1 MKKFTSVLSALLML
15 FIMNVQAQQ
24 SVIDDLDE
32 TFDSAD
38 VIRIEAVRVK
48 AALKVLTID
57 YLVNNNVNADVATYL
72 QIMDV
77 SMEVVEEF
85 SDEVI
90 YYIGQAAQGNSNID
104 PRSIQGKAST
114 IEGNEDFVRNKSA
127 ALQTAIQQNNRNTAR
142 QLMREIR
149 SLLNSQISLA
159 KEIKTE
165 ATALKSLAI
174 TYNVRIELVDER
186 TGASVDPAT
195 LPGYAATNQATGEVI
210 YPDYYDFNLFYNLQP
225 GTYRFDAYDGYFDG
239 ASSSTITLDS
249 SLIGIDGFIIATL
262 QYWSE

>member
-1 MKKFTSVLSALLML
+1 MKKITSVLSAFLML
-15 FIMNVQAQQ
+15 FVMNMQAQQ

-38 VIRIEAVRVK
+38 VIRIEAQRVK
-48 AALKVLTID
+48 AALRVVTID
-57 YLVNNNVNADVATYL
+57 YLVNNNINADVATYL
-72 QIMDV
+72 QLMDV
-77 SMEVVEEF
+77 SMDVVEEF

-104 PRSIQGKAST
+104 PSSIQSKAST
-114 IEGNEDFVRNKSA
+114 IEGNEDFVRIKSA

-142 QLMREIR
+142 QLMRDIR
-149 SLLNSQISLA
+149 RLLNTQIRLA

-174 TYNVRIELVDER
+174 TYNVRIVLVDER
-186 TGASVDPAT
+186 TGASVPAGT
-195 LPGYAATNQATGEVI
+195 LPGYAATNLDTGAI
-210 YPDYYDFNLFYNLQP
+210 YYTDYYNFDYFSNLP
-225 GTYRFDAYDGYFDG
+225 AGTYRFDAYNGYFDG
-239 ASSSTITLDS
+239 ASSVTITLDP
-249 SLIGIDGFIIATL
+249 SLVNSNGEVVATL

>member
-1 MKKFTSVLSALLML
+1 MKKITSVLSAFLML
-15 FIMNVQAQQ
+15 FVMNVQAQQ

-38 VIRIEAVRVK
+38 VIRIEAKRVK

-72 QIMDV
+72 QLMDV

-104 PRSIQGKAST
+104 PSSIQGKAST
-114 IEGNEDFVRNKSA
+114 IEGNEDFVQIKSA

-142 QLMREIR
+142 QLIREIR
-149 SLLNSQISLA
+149 GLLNTQIRLA

-165 ATALKSLAI
+165 ATALKALAI
-174 TYNVRIELVDER
+174 TYNVRILLVDER
-186 TGASVDPAT
+186 TGASVPAGT
-195 LPGYAATNQATGEVI
+195 LPGYAATNQATGAI
-210 YPDYYDFNLFYNLQP
+210 FYTDYYNFDTFENLP
-225 GTYRFDAYDGYFDG
+225 AGTYRFDAYDGYFDG
-239 ASSSTITLDS
+239 ASSATITLDP
-249 SLIGIDGFIIATL
+249 SLVGSDGFVEVTL
-262 QYWSE
+262 SYWSE

>member
-1 MKKFTSVLSALLML
+1 MKKITYVLSALLM
-15 FIMNVQAQQ
+15 FFAVQTQAQQ

-38 VIRIEAVRVK
+38 VIRIEAKRVK
-48 AALKVLTID
+48 AALKTLTVD

-72 QIMDV
+72 QVMDV

-104 PRSIQGKAST
+104 PASIQSKAST
-114 IEGNEDFVRNKSA
+114 IEGNEDFVRIKSA
-127 ALQTAIQQNNRNTAR
+127 ALATAIQQNNRNTAR
-142 QLMREIR
+142 QLIREIR
-149 SLLNSQISLA
+149 TLLNNQINLA

-174 TYNVRIELVDER
+174 TYNVRIELVDENS
-186 TGASVDPAT
+186 GASVPAGT
-195 LPGYAATNQATGEVI
+195 LPGYAATNQATGEI
-210 YPDYYDFNLFYNLQP
+210 FYTDRYNFDSFSNLP
-225 GTYRFDAYDGYFDG
+225 AGTYRFDAYDGYFDG
-239 ASSSTITLDS
+239 ASSVILTLDP
-249 SLIGIDGFIIATL
+249 SLVDNNGEAVVTL
-262 QYWSE
+262 SYWSE

>member
-1 MKKFTSVLSALLML
+1 MKKITYAFSAVLML
-15 FIMNVQAQQ
+15 FVMNMQAQQ

-32 TFDSAD
+32 TFDSAN
-38 VIRIEAVRVK
+38 VILIEAKRTK
-48 AALKVLTID
+48 AALKVLTVD

-104 PRSIQGKAST
+104 PSSIQGKAST
-114 IEGNEDFVRNKSA
+114 IEGNEDFVRIKSA
-127 ALQTAIQQNNRNTAR
+127 SLATAIQQNNRGTAR
-142 QLMREIR
+142 QLIREIR
-149 SLLNSQISLA
+149 ALLNTQIRLA

-165 ATALKSLAI
+165 ATALKSLAV

-186 TGASVDPAT
+186 SGASVPAGT
-195 LPGYAATNQATGEVI
+195 LPGYAATNQATGEI
-210 YPDYYDFNLFYNLQP
+210 FYTDYYTFDSFANLP
-225 GTYRFDAYDGYFDG
+225 AGTYRFDAYDGYFDG
-239 ASSSTITLDS
+239 ASSAIVTLDQ
-249 SLIGIDGFIIATL
+249 SLVGSDGFIVVTL
-262 QYWSE
+262 RYWSE

>member
-1 MKKFTSVLSALLML
+1 MKKITLVLSAFLLL
-15 FIMNVQAQQ
+15 FVANTNAQQ

-38 VIRIEAVRVK
+38 VIRIEAKRVK
-48 AALKVLTID
+48 SALKTLTVD
-57 YLVNNNVNADVATYL
+57 YIVNNNPNPDVATYL

-90 YYIGQAAQGNSNID
+90 YYIGQAAQGNNNID
-104 PRSIQGKAST
+104 PSSIQSKAST

-127 ALQTAIQQNNRNTAR
+127 LLATAIQQNNKTTAQ
-142 QLMREIR
+142 QLISEIR
-149 SLLNSQISLA
+149 GLLKTQITLA

-165 ATALKSLAI
+165 ATALKSLAV

-186 TGASVDPAT
+186 TGNPVPAGT
-195 LPGYAATNQATGEVI
+195 LPGYVATNQDTGENF
-210 YPDYYDFNLFYNLQP
+210 YTDYYNYDSFSNLP
-225 GTYRFDAYDGYFDG
+225 AGTYRFDAYDGYFDG
-239 ASSSTITLDS
+239 ASSKIVTLDQ
-249 SLIGIDGFIIATL
+249 SLVDANGEIVVTL
-262 QYWSE
+262 SYWSE